1 MGKLLDYAGA
11 GSRLDPSVGLALDP
25 ARWGWQPKVDG
36 VYCRIST
43 DRAGR
48 ITTMLHRSGAPVSVA
63 DAGGLYGLATGLPDA
78 ALHAEL
84 EAGTEAGRRA
94 AASRGWTVAHLFD
107 ASRLLGRSVAS
118 LPYSERYGWLHRWQ
132 AQVESDG
139 TIARDDWWQLDEQG
153 DAHDPATGRY
163 CRAIPRDLRRLPVLE
178 LGRGAGAG
186 QRLWQ
191 SVVARGGGEGLVA
204 VRLDAQLGARNAKR
218 KIKSTDTIDAVV
230 VAVYGRVATC
240 SYAGTLFSLRVGAS
254 AVRVGQ
260 VVEVAHDGWYESST
274 TLRFARLVRA
284 RPDLAQ

>member
-1 MGKLLDYAGA
+1 MGRLLDYAGA
-11 GSRLDPSVGLALDP
+11 GSRLDPSAGLALDP
-25 ARWGWQPKVDG
+25 ARWAWQPKVDG
-36 VYCRIST
+36 VYARIST

-48 ITTMLHRSGAPVSVA
+48 IVTLLHRSGAPVSVA
-63 DAGGLYGLATGLPDA
+63 DAGGLYGLSIGLPDA
-78 ALHAEL
+78 VLHAEL

-94 AASRGWTVAHLFD
+94 AASRGWTAAHLFD
-107 ASRLLGRSVAS
+107 CSRLLGRSVAS

-163 CRAIPRDLRRLPVLE
+163 CRAVPRDLRRLPVLE

-191 SVVARGGGEGLVA
+191 SVVSRGGGEGLVA
-204 VRLDAQLGARNAKR
+204 VRLDAQLGARGSKR
-218 KIKSTDTIDAVV
+218 KIKCTDNIDAVV
-230 VAVYGRVATC
+230 VAVFGRVATC

-254 AVRVGQ
+254 PVRVGQ
-260 VVEVAHDGWYESST
+260 VVEVAHDGWYESSA
-274 TLRFARLVRA
+274 TLRFARLVRS
-284 RPDLAQ
+284 RPDLAP